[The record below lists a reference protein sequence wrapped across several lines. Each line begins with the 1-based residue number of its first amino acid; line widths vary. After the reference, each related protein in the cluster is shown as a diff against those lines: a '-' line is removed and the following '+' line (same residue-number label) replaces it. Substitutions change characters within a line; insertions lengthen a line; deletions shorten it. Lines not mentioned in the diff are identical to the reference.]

1 MCMSSPAPAPKAP
14 PPLPTQAPLPPPAVL
29 STADEVSATEKSM
42 KQQRGRSALR
52 IDKTQTKTGSTGSGL
67 NIPT

>member
-1 MCMSSPAPAPKAP
+1 MCGSSPPKAPPAP

-29 STADEVSATEKSM
+29 STADEMSTTEKSM
-42 KQQRGRSALR
+42 KQQRGRQALR
-52 IDKTQTKTGSTGSGL
+52 IDKTQVATGSTGSGL